1 MLHLNYNFQA
11 VRRICVRVRTA
22 FIQMLGSNIYY
33 YIIYG
38 LHTLLSHTVPCI
50 LLVIFTWKLI
60 AAIREADKRHA
71 YLTSN
76 SVTKKRYVMNADVES
91 SDLGDLPNNPP
102 AKSFKKAARMR
113 NSITESKRIQGLKQV
128 SLKIHLFC

>member
-1 MLHLNYNFQA
+1 M
-11 VRRICVRVRTA
+11 RVRTA
-22 FIQMLGSNIYY
+22 FIQMVGSNIYY

-60 AAIREADKRHA
+60 AAIREADRRHA

-76 SVTKKRYVMNADVES
+76 SMSKRRYTLAGDAES
-91 SDLGDLPNNPP
+91 SDVVEDLTSASLKN
-102 AKSFKKAARMR
+102 FKQISRLRGSM
-113 NSITESKRIQGLKQV
+113 NESKRIQGLKQV
-128 SLKIHLFC
+128 SNKLFLADQ